1 MYACAR
7 VLHREA
13 SLGSTSACFCA
24 IGVVNQALMPRAAA
38 AKEAVTF
45 AIVSQKG
52 VGMTCYVDRKGC
64 IGMRSMEDLES
75 IGDMLLPDVSV
86 RSLGASDI
94 VCALMGYRLSIMPY
108 DYVRERQSERARES
122 EFVYMRT
129 FDP

>member
-13 SLGSTSACFCA
+13 SLGSTSACFGA

-45 AIVSQKG
+45 AIVSQEG
-52 VGMTCYVDRKGC
+52 VGMTCYVDRKGY
-64 IGMRSMEDLES
+64 IGMRSMEDFES

-94 VCALMGYRLSIMPY
+94 VCTYGVSSQHYAIRL
-108 DYVRERQSERARES
+108 RKRKTERES
-122 EFVYMRT
+122 KRE
-129 FDP
+129 